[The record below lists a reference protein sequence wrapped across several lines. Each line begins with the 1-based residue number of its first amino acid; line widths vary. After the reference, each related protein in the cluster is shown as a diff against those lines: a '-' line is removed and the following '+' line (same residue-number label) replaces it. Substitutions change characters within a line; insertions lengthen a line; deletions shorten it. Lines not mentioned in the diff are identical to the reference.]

1 MKRHLT
7 LATTSEYARD
17 DEMIGRVRGG
27 DGGTIVAET
36 GLGERSMTFAAAP
49 AWRHTLVLKG
59 KLDYHST
66 PELEEEIECLC
77 QEGVTTLTL
86 DLRQLNAIDSIGA
99 QVIAFRGGI
108 CQRRGQ
114 DFRVIA
120 GSRAVHR
127 ALSRAGATEVL
138 MPEPV
143 GSSSKAL
150 FNAVAAGPF
159 ADRRTTMAKD
169 L

>member
-7 LATTSEYARD
+7 LATTPEHARE
-17 DEMIGRVRGG
+17 DELMGRVRGG
-27 DGGTIVAET
+27 DGATIVAET
-36 GLGERSMTFAAAP
+36 GLGERSMAFAAAP

-86 DLRQLNAIDSIGA
+86 DLRQLHAIDSIGA
-99 QVIAFRGGI
+99 QVIAFRSGI

-127 ALSRAGATEVL
+127 ALSRAGAADVL
-138 MPEPV
+138 MPEPLA
-143 GSSSKAL
+143 SSSRAL
-150 FNAVAAGPF
+150 LSAVANGPF
-159 ADRRTTMAKD
+159 GDRRTTMVKD